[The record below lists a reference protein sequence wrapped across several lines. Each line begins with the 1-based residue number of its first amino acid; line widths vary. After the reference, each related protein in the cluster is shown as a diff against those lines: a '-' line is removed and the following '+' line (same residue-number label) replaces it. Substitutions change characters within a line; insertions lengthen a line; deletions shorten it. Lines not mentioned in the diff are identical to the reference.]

1 MFTYIYIKG
10 MKKEEKENPY
20 NMKNGKDRKKEIK
33 PG

>member
-1 MFTYIYIKG
+1 MQ
-10 MKKEEKENPY
+10 KEGKENPY